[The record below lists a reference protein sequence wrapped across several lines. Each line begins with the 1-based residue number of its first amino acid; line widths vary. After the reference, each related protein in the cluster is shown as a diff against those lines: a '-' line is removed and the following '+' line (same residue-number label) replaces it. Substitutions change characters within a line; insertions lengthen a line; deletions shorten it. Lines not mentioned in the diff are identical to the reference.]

1 MKQQFTTNVPLSQF
15 KAIKALLDISEIGG
29 FDILSPFRWGTEI
42 SDSGV
47 KFTYIGLP
55 QDTTHDE
62 LKEIF
67 NNEWSELVKLLKAR
81 FSDIFNVV
89 VSDKT
94 QTITNQ

>member
-15 KAIKALLDISEIGG
+15 KAIKALLSSVE
-29 FDILSPFRWGTEI
+29 LSNYGIYNNWSTEI
-42 SDSGV
+42 SERDGIV
-47 KFTYIGLP
+47 KFTYAGLP